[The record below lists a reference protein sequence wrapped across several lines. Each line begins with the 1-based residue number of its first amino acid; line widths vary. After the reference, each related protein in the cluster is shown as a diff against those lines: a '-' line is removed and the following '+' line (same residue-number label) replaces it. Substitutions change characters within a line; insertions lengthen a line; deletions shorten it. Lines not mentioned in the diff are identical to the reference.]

1 MDNTV
6 VAFDM
11 DRCHMELNYPYAL
24 LTLSLTKLKKV
35 FEIMCKQGYRN
46 TEAISTTDSYLE
58 ALIAEAKEE
67 WHKAS
72 VEYQNG
78 YKDTTFYGLSATQ
91 KATYKKNNDKLLRVV
106 VSKKKA
112 YERMLKVSQNFAD
125 IKAKYH
131 I

>member
-78 YKDTTFYGLSATQ
+78 
-91 KATYKKNNDKLLRVV
+91 
-106 VSKKKA
+106 
-112 YERMLKVSQNFAD
+112 
-125 IKAKYH
+125 
-131 I
+131 